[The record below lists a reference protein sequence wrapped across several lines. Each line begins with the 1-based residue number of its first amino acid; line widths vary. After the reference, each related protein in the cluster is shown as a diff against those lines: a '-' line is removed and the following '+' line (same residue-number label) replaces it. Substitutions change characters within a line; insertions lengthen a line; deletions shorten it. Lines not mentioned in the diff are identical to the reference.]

1 MKKKP
6 TYDSL
11 AYDVL
16 KKRGKPLN
24 VADIIREIKK
34 SPHADILKGS
44 VNPQKTLVGVI
55 SLDIK
60 KKRNNPRFFHTAPN
74 TYMVNPSY
82 REAPPPV
89 CEGIS
94 TKRKGEI
101 AEMRVA
107 ELISLYSGKR
117 QLVCYRPIADDEGI
131 DLVVKERNADRVM
144 YLQVKSRFDK
154 GNKPFTQSVKEESL
168 RGKKLAVVFCLF
180 DTSEGDIGNLW
191 FVPAAD
197 LLKHGREKGRPDGRV
212 LFSAGKQKRESNMWD
227 EYLIARMDL
236 AKRIVKYM
244 DDNESTA
251 PKGRRVVA

>member
-1 MKKKP
+1 
-6 TYDSL
+6 
-11 AYDVL
+11 
-16 KKRGKPLN
+16 
-24 VADIIREIKK
+24 
-34 SPHADILKGS
+34 
-44 VNPQKTLVGVI
+44 
-55 SLDIK
+55 
-60 KKRNNPRFFHTAPN
+60 
-74 TYMVNPSY
+74 
-82 REAPPPV
+82 
-89 CEGIS
+89 
-94 TKRKGEI
+94 
-101 AEMRVA
+101 MRVA

-154 GNKPFTQSVKEESL
+154 GGKPFTQTVKEESL

-251 PKGRRVVA
+251 PKGRRKVA